1 MTLYQIAARGCD
13 ESTEIELD
21 LTPAEAEVVARV
33 AVAINRAST
42 YDCMP
47 RLYIATPGANNSEG
61 N

>member
-1 MTLYQIAARGCD
+1 MSMYQIATRGCD

-21 LTPAEAEVVARV
+21 LTATEADVIARV
-33 AVAINRAST
+33 AVAINRASS

-47 RLYIATPGANNSEG
+47 RLYITQATENSEG